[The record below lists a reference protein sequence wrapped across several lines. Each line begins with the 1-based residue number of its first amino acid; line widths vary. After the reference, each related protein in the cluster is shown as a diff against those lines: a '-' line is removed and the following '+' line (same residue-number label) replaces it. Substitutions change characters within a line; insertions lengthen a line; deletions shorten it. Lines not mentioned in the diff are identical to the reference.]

1 MFTTASA
8 YAITIHFPFK
18 ARYRPQ
24 PIPGHEPIFLYDGPY
39 AGLAIRW
46 RSVVTELQAACWS
59 FSVAATGLL
68 ATTEPR
74 PTCRGLFTQF
84 DFREMRGRPFGHHV
98 NRPLKARPTIFL

>member
-46 RSVVTELQAACWS
+46 RSLVTELQAACWS
-59 FSVAATGLL
+59 FSAPPCPKCSQASRFGLNIIKL
-68 ATTEPR
+68 
-74 PTCRGLFTQF
+74 
-84 DFREMRGRPFGHHV
+84 
-98 NRPLKARPTIFL
+98 I

>member
-46 RSVVTELQAACWS
+46 RSLVTELHAG
-59 FSVAATGLL
+59 SVFAIQRTS
-68 ATTEPR
+68 TS
-74 PTCRGLFTQF
+74 
-84 DFREMRGRPFGHHV
+84 
-98 NRPLKARPTIFL
+98 